1 MRSLTL
7 ADHFG
12 GIAYRVLIETE
23 KAASSR
29 PFINR
34 HIMNAMCCVCISKP
48 LFELILPAT
57 QHKHVVQ
64 VAVLPKNPP
73 SPQHMKSVLLFFECS
88 SGRLFAAKRA
98 AAPTVMNESLQL
110 IF

>member
-12 GIAYRVLIETE
+12 GIAYRVLIDTE

-34 HIMNAMCCVCISKP
+34 HIVNAMCCVCISKP
-48 LFELILPAT
+48 LFELILPAM
-57 QHKHVVQ
+57 QHIHVAQ
-64 VAVLPKNPP
+64 VALLPKNPP
-73 SPQHMKSVLLFFECS
+73 SSQYMKSVLFFFECS
-88 SGRLFAAKRA
+88 SDRLFAAKRA
-98 AAPTVMNESLQL
+98 AAPTVMGESLQL